1 MDKVRTMKFMNEK
14 STKIWNTLFI
24 HTDFTYMCG
33 RGTKRKN
40 FFQSH
45 TFLAVGRKLFLLAT
59 TSSGKK
65 TLERKVK
72 LALQ

>member
-1 MDKVRTMKFMNEK
+1 MEYIVY
-14 STKIWNTLFI
+14 
-24 HTDFTYMCG
+24 TYGSSLICA
-33 RGTKRKN
+33 REEPKRKN